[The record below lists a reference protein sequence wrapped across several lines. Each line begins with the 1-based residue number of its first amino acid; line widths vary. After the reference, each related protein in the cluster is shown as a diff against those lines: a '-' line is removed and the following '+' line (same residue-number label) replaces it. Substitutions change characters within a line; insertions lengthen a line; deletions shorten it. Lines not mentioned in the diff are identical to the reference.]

1 MSRVQPDL
9 LAALRAG
16 EPWAVDALYRDHAAA
31 VLAWCLRLGGPQI
44 DAEDTAHEVFIVALR
59 RLAGLRGEA
68 TLSTWLYAITRR
80 VVANARRR
88 AAFRRFLGLEQAPEP
103 RSGAPL
109 ADEEIERHRQRRQV
123 QHALE
128 RLSAPLREVIVLA
141 ELEERAAPEVAHML
155 DIPVG
160 TVYSRLHAARRAFAA
175 ALQTEGLDPEIAPDA
190 RLIPLRRA

>member
-1 MSRVQPDL
+1 MSRIDPRE

-16 EPWAVDALYRDHAAA
+16 EPWAVDALYREHAEM
-31 VLAWCLRLGGPQI
+31 VLAWCIRLGGPQI

-59 RLAGLRGEA
+59 RLSGLRGEA

-88 AAFRRFLGLEQAPEP
+88 AAFRRFLGMESAPEP
-103 RSGAPL
+103 RSPAPL
-109 ADEEIERHRQRRQV
+109 ADEEIELLRQRRQV

-128 RLSAPLREVIVLA
+128 HLSVAHREVVVLA
-141 ELEERAAPEVAHML
+141 DMDERPAPEVAEIL
-155 DIPVG
+155 EIPVG

-175 ALQTEGLDPEIAPDA
+175 ALRAEGLDPQAAPDA